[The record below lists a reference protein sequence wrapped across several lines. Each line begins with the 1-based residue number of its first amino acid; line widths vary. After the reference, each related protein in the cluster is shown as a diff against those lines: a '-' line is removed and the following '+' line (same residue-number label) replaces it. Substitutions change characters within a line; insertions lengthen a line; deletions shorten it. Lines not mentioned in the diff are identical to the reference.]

1 MDEAIRKTLSPD
13 YYMTSIEPSYYSE
26 DEDIQLLEKHIDG
39 MSDEEAREIRRNWDR
54 LIIEVQ
60 QKKDLSEDEDK
71 SEAELKEYLSQL
83 SNVFI
88 AKVKTLNIPEQ
99 RAEKEDF
106 YEKIKN
112 AKQQLDESAILLQS
126 KEYKASPRVKLLIL
140 DNLLSLHIQRLRREW
155 GTQSNSQSETPRE
168 NTEVSTA
175 PMIFV
180 SVDPDTNRP
189 LYHLIK
195 PAPPIKN
202 LTLRGGGGKG
212 QGYVKMIE
220 VFRRNG
226 IFDHL
231 ENVSG
236 SSAGGIAAV
245 ALAFGIEDVDNFCS
259 EVQAGIKG
267 KKKAVLKIMPFL
279 KDKFHGVGLKGS
291 AAGIIPVI
299 DRITTQ
305 RVQEFLKNKIV
316 WAFIE
321 NCKLDEQYPRLKV
334 LRTRALETKNEEDLI
349 TFSDLSLVKI
359 IADFVKEQEPLF
371 EMQNNFLNLILTGWS
386 GTETKMIYFSAE
398 EHPNLPIAYAV
409 RVTMSLPG
417 VFQYVRLKLNGK
429 MHKLFDGCVGSNSP
443 SEVFI
448 HPLPDNASEK
458 EKIAHQK
465 TQGETLTCN
474 FDEQGRT
481 VRAESSQYDYG
492 MSTANELFMMSL
504 GAIQKIGQVKSLRA
518 DENQKLNATGNV
530 FVVPHGNIGTFD
542 MDPSPVQKAIAD
554 IMSEL
559 AAENW
564 CLEHEGELI
573 ELTSFSL
580 ELLLQELSEEQRQQ
594 IDEETWRNVLQIEL
608 PTHED
613 VLASVTTDSQ
623 TGSDTSTIFGKQANV
638 SEKDAAQNVQE
649 KQRDLL
655 TKMQLEDLRRTL
667 TDRGSQ
673 ILLQELEKY
682 LNPAVH
688 RDANSS
694 KQKSLAP
701 DIADNKTDIT
711 EHAPRDILPI
721 RAL

>member
-1 MDEAIRKTLSPD
+1 MDEAIRTTLSPS
-13 YYMTSIEPSYYSE
+13 YYMKSIEPSYYSK
-26 DEDIQLLEKHIDG
+26 DEDNQLLEKIING
-39 MSDEEAREIRRNWDR
+39 MTEEKARAVRQNWDR

-60 QKKDLSEDEDK
+60 QKKDISKKKAK
-71 SEAELKEYLSQL
+71 SKKKLKEYLSQL

-88 AKVKTLNIPEQ
+88 SKVKTLNIPEQ
-99 RAEKEDF
+99 RTEKEDF

-112 AKQQLDESAILLQS
+112 AKQQLDESIVLLQR
-126 KEYKASPRVKLLIL
+126 KECNASSRVKLLTI
-140 DNLLSLHIQRLRREW
+140 DSLLSLHIQRLAQGEM
-155 GTQSNSQSETPRE
+155 GGSEA
-168 NTEVSTA
+168 EVSTA

-259 EVQAGIKG
+259 EVQAGISKESSD
-267 KKKAVLKIMPFL
+267 AALKVMPFL
-279 KDKFHGVGLKGS
+279 RDKFHGVGVKGS
-291 AAGIIPVI
+291 AAGIILVI

-305 RVQEFLKNKIV
+305 RVQGFLDDHVVQEFLQ
-316 WAFIE
+316 E
-321 NCKLDEQYPRLKV
+321 NSFLGEEELGRLER
-334 LRTRALETKNEEDLI
+334 LRTRASVAQNEEDLI
-349 TFSDLSLVKI
+349 TFSDLSLLKRIV
-359 IADFVKEQEPLF
+359 D
-371 EMQNNFLNLILTGWS
+371 EMQKTNPLIRKRYPFLNLILTGWT
-386 GTETKMIYFSAE
+386 GTIMQMIYFSAE
-398 EHPNLPIAYAV
+398 SHPNMPIAYIV

-465 TQGETLTCN
+465 TQGETLTCI
-474 FDEQGRT
+474 FDDQGRGMS
-481 VRAESSQYDYG
+481 VESSHYDYG
-492 MSTANELFMMSL
+492 MSTGKEIFMKSL
-504 GAIQKIGQVKSLRA
+504 GAIQEIGQVKSLRA

-594 IDEETWRNVLQIEL
+594 IDEETWRNVLQAEL
-608 PTHED
+608 STHED
-613 VLASVTTDSQ
+613 VLSSVTTDSG
-623 TGSDTSTIFGKQANV
+623 TESDTSATLEKQANV
-638 SEKDAAQNVQE
+638 SEKDTAQTVQE
-649 KQRDLL
+649 NQRDPL
-655 TKMQLEDLRRTL
+655 TKMQIEELRRTL
-667 TDRGSQ
+667 TDRGIQ
-673 ILLQELEKY
+673 ILWQELEKY
-682 LNPAVH
+682 LNPAVY
-688 RDANSS
+688 RDVNPSE
-694 KQKSLAP
+694 QKSLAP
-701 DIADNKTDIT
+701 DIMDNKTDVT